1 MLVGCFDE
9 KVHLLDILIH
19 DVDFFIHASDYF
31 IQRLDKQIQVVD
43 FLIHGLD
50 IVIRL
55 LPGVK
60 TPGYFHAVPDGT
72 LFLATAFSFFLLTA
86 LLQRNRLDFMV

>member
-1 MLVGCFDE
+1 M
-9 KVHLLDILIH
+9 LDILIH
-19 DVDFFIHASDYF
+19 GLDFLIHLMDFFIHTLDYF

-55 LPGVK
+55 LPGVE
-60 TPGYFHAVPDGT
+60 TPVFFYAVPGRT
-72 LFLATAFSFFLLTA
+72 LILAAAFPFFLLTA
-86 LLQRNRLDFMV
+86 MLQRNRLDFMA